1 MSQQKGFLY
10 SVVHETQKNNKLK
23 MRMSALNDI
32 QPASSPPVWYP
43 PSNQICLAAIG
54 DLSKTTRQFRESLN
68 GNSDNFSACPAPW
81 DDEYLA
87 LHGTEEGEDGQTYD
101 EWMALLPEPESEIK
115 EPPPSDS
122 YRHVK
127 RHSVQELHQ
136 EYAAMTRNAPTPQQ
150 LWKKQEIKNAKK
162 VRHEKMLLEGKSSV
176 SELEPWTCGI
186 CQETGNASHSFTCSA
201 CGAAPVPIARTSSET
216 KDHDQEQDSAMS
228 QLRKRV
234 PAGSGK
240 SHLYIVPI
248 GTDFPET
255 ISDAM
260 FQCMQAYFYGQ
271 QVRFFLIFFSM
282 CFYGYETSKDYFILE
297 FNL

>member
-101 EWMALLPEPESEIK
+101 EWITIHCVVIHFRVVIHFPLIK
-115 EPPPSDS
+115 F
-122 YRHVK
+122 K
-127 RHSVQELHQ
+127 
-136 EYAAMTRNAPTPQQ
+136 
-150 LWKKQEIKNAKK
+150 I
-162 VRHEKMLLEGKSSV
+162 
-176 SELEPWTCGI
+176 
-186 CQETGNASHSFTCSA
+186 
-201 CGAAPVPIARTSSET
+201 
-216 KDHDQEQDSAMS
+216 
-228 QLRKRV
+228 
-234 PAGSGK
+234 
-240 SHLYIVPI
+240 
-248 GTDFPET
+248 
-255 ISDAM
+255 
-260 FQCMQAYFYGQ
+260 
-271 QVRFFLIFFSM
+271 
-282 CFYGYETSKDYFILE
+282 
-297 FNL
+297 